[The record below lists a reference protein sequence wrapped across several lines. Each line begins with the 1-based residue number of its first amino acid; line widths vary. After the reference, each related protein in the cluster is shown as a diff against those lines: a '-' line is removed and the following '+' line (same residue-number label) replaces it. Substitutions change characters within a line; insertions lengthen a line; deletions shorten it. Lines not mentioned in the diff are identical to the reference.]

1 MRGALAC
8 VACVSRHPTRGD
20 VGCGEEANAA
30 SCQDNPASCRR
41 DHRRLSEVV
50 MKQLRFAVRA
60 VGAGAALIVIGS
72 LLGACGMAGPAA
84 SGSGSPSAAGTCL
97 TPLATGPLPDWA
109 APAKAPDLPHA
120 LGSKGMIVGAVFVT
134 PRSPQDPAAGTKI
147 LWISRV
153 PRDGAP
159 LRITATPLGL
169 EAPLVRIMQPAN
181 SGPGEIYPS
190 IVEVPFAGCWHV
202 DLTYLPGR

>member
-1 MRGALAC
+1 MEQ
-8 VACVSRHPTRGD
+8 H
-20 VGCGEEANAA
+20 
-30 SCQDNPASCRR
+30 
-41 DHRRLSEVV
+41 
-50 MKQLRFAVRA
+50 RFAVRA
-60 VGAGAALIVIGS
+60 VAAGAALIVSGS
-72 LLGACGMAGPAA
+72 LLGACGTAGPAA
-84 SGSGSPSAAGTCL
+84 SGRGSPPAARTCP

-109 APAKAPDLPHA
+109 ATAKAPDLPHA
-120 LGSKGMIVGAVFVT
+120 LGGKGQIVGVVWVT
-134 PRSPQDPAAGTKI
+134 PRSPQDSNASTKV

-169 EAPLVRIMQPAN
+169 AAPLVRVEEPAS

-202 DLTYLPGR
+202 ELAWGPNTDSVDLTYLPGR